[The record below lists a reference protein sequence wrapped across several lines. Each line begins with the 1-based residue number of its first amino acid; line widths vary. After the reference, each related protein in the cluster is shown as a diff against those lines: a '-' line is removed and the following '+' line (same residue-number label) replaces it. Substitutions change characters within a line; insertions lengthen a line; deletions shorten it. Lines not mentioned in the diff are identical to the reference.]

1 MLGRRTT
8 DVGGGFWE
16 GYGIIGNRVFMPVWN
31 WCWTPWYDI
40 YMLACMV
47 VWYGDSQR
55 SMFDVGDISAGLAL
69 PSMLS
74 GFSADA
80 AK

>member
-1 MLGRRTT
+1 
-8 DVGGGFWE
+8 
-16 GYGIIGNRVFMPVWN
+16 
-31 WCWTPWYDI
+31 
-40 YMLACMV
+40 MLACMV

-74 GFSADA
+74 GFGADA
-80 AK
+80 ASRGGEEEACFSSFYRRESLPLIQYSASLAAL